1 MYYPGAHVKR
11 AASHQL
17 RFADMTRKTK
27 RLAGTVLFAV
37 IPADAGIHFRQSSW
51 KRVGLRLISRY
62 GNGRIDQA

>member
-1 MYYPGAHVKR
+1 
-11 AASHQL
+11 
-17 RFADMTRKTK
+17 MTRKTK